1 VTEILLAILIL
12 LVLGAL
18 ALLLALCKRHGSA
31 GSAEAESQ
39 LRAQVAAFQAKAEE
53 LRNQVAALE
62 AQAADLRERL
72 QAEQGIR
79 VAAETRLDAE
89 RRNFEEQR
97 ALLDEAQAKLKDAF
111 AALSAD
117 ALKDS
122 RDQFLGQAEEQ
133 LKPIQALLGTYEQ
146 HLREIEKIRNDAY
159 GGLKNHL
166 DTLARAHDLLQK
178 EAHQLSTALRSPTV
192 RGRWGEMTLRRV
204 VEVAGMS
211 PHCDF
216 EEQVSTPTEDGLQ
229 RPDMTIRLP
238 GSRTIVVDAKVPLAA
253 FMEAVE
259 GKDEAARLAALARHA
274 QDVRKHVQALSRKA
288 YWDQFKEAPDFVVLF
303 LAGESFFSAALEQD
317 RSLLED
323 AMRSRVFLAT
333 PTTLMALLRIVAHG
347 WHQQEMTENAERIGE
362 AGRELYERVS
372 KFVEHFSKI
381 GDGLNRATK
390 AYDEAFRSYESRV
403 LPSGKRLA
411 EQAAIIG
418 KDLPEVVR
426 VDGPSRSLPAAGN
439 EGESHH

>member
-1 VTEILLAILIL
+1 MTDFLLGLNVLLLLGVLAFLI
-12 LVLGAL
+12 VLAKRRPAEGSPEVENELRSRIGAL
-18 ALLLALCKRHGSA
+18 EGDAGGLRDQLAGEHGA
-31 GSAEAESQ
+31 
-39 LRAQVAAFQAKAEE
+39 R
-53 LRNQVAALE
+53 
-62 AQAADLRERL
+62 
-72 QAEQGIR
+72 I
-79 VAAETRLDAE
+79 AAETSLKEKQKSFD
-89 RRNFEEQR
+89 EQR
-97 ALLDEAQAKLKDAF
+97 ALLDEAERKLKDAF

-122 RDQFLGQAEEQ
+122 RNQFLSQADER
-133 LKPIQALLGTYEQ
+133 LKPIQALLKTYEE
-146 HLREIEKIRNDAY
+146 HLTKIEAVRSDAY

-216 EEQVSTPTEDGLQ
+216 EEQVSTATEDGLQ

-238 GSRTIVVDAKVPLAA
+238 GRRTIVVDSKVPLAA
-253 FMEAVE
+253 YMDAAE

-288 YWDQFKEAPDFVVLF
+288 YWDQFKDSPDFVVLF
-303 LAGESFFSAALEQD
+303 LPGESFFSAALEQD

-333 PTTLMALLRIVAHG
+333 PTTLMALLGVVAHG
-347 WHQQEMTENAERIGE
+347 WHQQEMAENAEKIGD
-362 AGRELYERVS
+362 AGRELYDRVW
-372 KFVEHFSKI
+372 KLVEHFSKI
-381 GDGLNRATK
+381 GDGLNRAAK
-390 AYDEAFRSYESRV
+390 SYDEAFRSYESRV
-403 LPSGKRLA
+403 LPSARRLA

-418 KDLPEVVR
+418 KDLPEVTR
-426 VDGPSRSLPAAGN
+426 VDGPSRSLPAPDAG
-439 EGESHH
+439 GEAHEP